1 MRSIHGGRAAPLAL
15 MLLTALGSS
24 GCPEL
29 NRQTAPRQD
38 PLFSVDDPAG
48 RAADTTC
55 ENPIAGL
62 DEVGPRETSKEGG
75 LPDLARRAR

>member
-1 MRSIHGGRAAPLAL
+1 MRLTHGGRAAPLAL
-15 MLLTALGSS
+15 MLLAALGSS

-48 RAADTTC
+48 RAAGTIC
-55 ENPIAGL
+55 ESRVAGL
-62 DEVGPRETSKEGG
+62 DDESPCVTSNEGG